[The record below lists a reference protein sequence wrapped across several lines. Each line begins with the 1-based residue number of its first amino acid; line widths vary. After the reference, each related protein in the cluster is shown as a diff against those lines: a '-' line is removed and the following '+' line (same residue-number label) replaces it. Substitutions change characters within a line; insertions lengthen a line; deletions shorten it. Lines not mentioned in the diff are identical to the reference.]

1 MGLFSRDDDVC
12 DRLLNDIREKY
23 ENYRV
28 LSGCNSDLYLSFED
42 RYAEMKKAKVKLESF
57 LTEEKELI
65 YGIYDN
71 YVAKQKD
78 VELQKKRLEEFKK
91 RDLMGEIAEK
101 QYAKI
106 DKYPSKVYF
115 NSMDYDLEKLFG
127 AFNYIYLNVYPSID
141 NIFRFKYSNFGDVLS
156 NIEIALYK
164 FVCRGSAEQLPDVLT
179 RYKILSVSSDNS
191 GIEKEK
197 QEILKKASRFLNGL
211 INFINSQ
218 VKDNLSLNDK
228 EKNTLLRHSAYMK
241 DIIKDFRLL
250 PTANPLIF

>member
-1 MGLFSRDDDVC
+1 MGLFSKDDDIC
-12 DRLLNDIREKY
+12 NRLLNEIREKY
-23 ENYRV
+23 ENYRT
-28 LSGCNSDLYLSFED
+28 LSGCNGDLYLSFED
-42 RYAEMKKAKVKLESF
+42 RYAEMLKARVKLESF

-71 YVAKQKD
+71 YIAKQKD
-78 VELQKKRLEEFKK
+78 AEMQKKRVEEFKK

-106 DKYPSKVYF
+106 DKYPSKLYF
-115 NSMDYDLEKLFG
+115 DSMDYDLEKLFG
-127 AFNYIYLNVYPSID
+127 AFQYIYLNVYPSID
-141 NIFRFKYSNFGDVLS
+141 NIFRFKYSNFGDSLS
-156 NIEIALYK
+156 NIEIALYQ
-164 FVCRGSAEQLPDVLT
+164 FVCRGSSDHLPDVLA

-197 QEILKKASRFLNGL
+197 QEILKKSSRFLNGL

-218 VKDNLSLNDK
+218 VKDNLSLSDK
-228 EKNTLLRHSAYMK
+228 EKSTLLRHSSYMR

-250 PTANPLIF
+250 PTANPLVF